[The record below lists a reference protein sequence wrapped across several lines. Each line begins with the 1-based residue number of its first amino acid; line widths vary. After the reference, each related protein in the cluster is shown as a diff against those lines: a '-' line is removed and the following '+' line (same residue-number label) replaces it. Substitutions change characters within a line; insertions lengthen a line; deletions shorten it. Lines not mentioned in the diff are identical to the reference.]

1 MTINTSQNF
10 SKYHV
15 HVYCDE
21 SQMPICQKV
30 RSDLLSSNVA
40 IEGAGPVRNRPI
52 GPHPKP
58 MFEAWFGSSSLT
70 SVVEWMKANRQG
82 LSVMFHPLSG
92 NDLADHKDYSFWI
105 GEPLKLDLS
114 IF

>member
-1 MTINTSQNF
+1 MDTVTKNNF

-15 HVYCDE
+15 HVYCDLDQV
-21 SQMPICQKV
+21 SVCQQV
-30 RSDLLSSNVA
+30 RRELLSSGLA

-58 MFEAWFGSSSLT
+58 MFEAWFASSELDSIID
-70 SVVEWMKANRQG
+70 WMKRNRNG

-92 NDLADHKDYSFWI
+92 DDLADHKDYSFWI
-105 GEPLKLDLS
+105 GEKLKLDLT